1 MADLTPLSQALIDGK
16 ADAVSQLTLAALD
29 DGVPA
34 ETVLEQGLIAGMK
47 VIGVRFRDN
56 IIFVPEV
63 LVAARA
69 MKAGLAHLEPIFAA
83 CGVQPVGKIVIGT
96 VKGDIHDIGK
106 NLVGMMMKGAGLE
119 VIDLGVNTP
128 LQKFCDAIE
137 THQPQLVGMSALLT
151 TTMGQMQTNI
161 TAFRER
167 GYADKLRVMVGG
179 APVSEDYARR
189 IGADAWGKDASD
201 AVEKALK
208 LLETVRAAG

>member
-1 MADLTPLSQALIDGK
+1 MADLALLSQALIDGK
-16 ADAVSQLTLAALD
+16 ADAVSQLTRAALD
-29 DGVPA
+29 EGVPA
-34 ETVLEQGLIAGMK
+34 ETVLEEGLIAGMK

-83 CGVQPVGKIVIGT
+83 CGVQPVGRIVIGT

-128 LQKFCDAIE
+128 LQKFCEAIDA
-137 THQPQLVGMSALLT
+137 HQPQLVGMSALLT

-161 TAFRER
+161 AAFRER
-167 GYADKLRVMVGG
+167 GYGDRIRVMVGG
-179 APVSEDYARR
+179 APVSEEYARR

-208 LLETVRAAG
+208 LLETGRTAG